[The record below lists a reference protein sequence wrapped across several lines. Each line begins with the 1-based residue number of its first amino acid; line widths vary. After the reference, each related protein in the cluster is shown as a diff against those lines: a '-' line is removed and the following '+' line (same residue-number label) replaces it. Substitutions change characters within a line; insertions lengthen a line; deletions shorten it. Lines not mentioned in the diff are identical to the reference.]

1 MTGNRKAGSGRNA
14 PDPGAIPEVGGG
26 RPHPVYGAKSGH
38 ARVRRESTGSPATW
52 LLSASGEFDV
62 DTIDCLR
69 DALTAARKAHA
80 ERILLDLADV
90 VFGDST
96 FLHEL
101 VRAHRGPSR
110 LVLVGPLPGQL
121 RRLFEMT
128 GTYRLFH
135 ITLDGDGTPAPA
147 PDAEPPTAVPPDAS
161 AVDPA

>member
-1 MTGNRKAGSGRNA
+1 M
-14 PDPGAIPEVGGG
+14 
-26 RPHPVYGAKSGH
+26 YGTKSGH
-38 ARVRRESTGSPATW
+38 AQVRRENTGSAATW

-62 DTIDCLR
+62 DTIDCLH

-110 LVLVGPLPGQL
+110 LVLVGPLPGRL
-121 RRLFEMT
+121 RRLFELT
-128 GTYRLFH
+128 GTYPLFH
-135 ITLDGDGTPAPA
+135 IALDGDDTPDPEV
-147 PDAEPPTAVPPDAS
+147 EPPTAVPPDAS
-161 AVDPA
+161 AADPA